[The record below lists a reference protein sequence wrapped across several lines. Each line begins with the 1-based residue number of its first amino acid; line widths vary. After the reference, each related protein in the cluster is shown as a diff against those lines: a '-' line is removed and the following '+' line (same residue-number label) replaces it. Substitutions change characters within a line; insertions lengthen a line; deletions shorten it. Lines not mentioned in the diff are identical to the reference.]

1 MATSHIR
8 GISGNVIK
16 FIKTK
21 PSFLASKFRLLFSKP
36 QASTINVDESTLNES
51 QDERRIEGMTA
62 FCSSNISEVSV
73 QVKCESKM
81 YRSRIDIYTNL
92 CKHDV
97 RRRRSRAVSRIPTA
111 QIKRVLQKSKKVIV
125 KMQKHI
131 RKVVPRSSKL
141 HSYFIYIFHI
151 ILLLFNL
158 FQMQVHIS
166 LLLPL

>member
-1 MATSHIR
+1 
-8 GISGNVIK
+8 
-16 FIKTK
+16 
-21 PSFLASKFRLLFSKP
+21 
-36 QASTINVDESTLNES
+36 
-51 QDERRIEGMTA
+51 
-62 FCSSNISEVSV
+62 
-73 QVKCESKM
+73 M

-141 HSYFIYIFHI
+141 HSYLSSKSSTLYHRLNNEFFAISDHMHKLSKKQKLNFNKKHYRSRYHCFAE
-151 ILLLFNL
+151 LEGSCLLFIQARTPKHKKSVAYVYTEEHGYVQRNCSAL
-158 FQMQVHIS
+158 VYKYS
-166 LLLPL
+166 GLLIV

>member
-8 GISGNVIK
+8 SITGNVIK

-21 PSFLASKFRLLFSKP
+21 LSFLASKFRLLFSKP

-51 QDERRIEGMTA
+51 QDERRIEGMTT
-62 FCSSNISEVSV
+62 FCSSNINEVFV
-73 QVKCESKM
+73 QVKCENKM
-81 YRSRIDIYTNL
+81 HRSRIDIYTNL

-97 RRRRSRAVSRIPTA
+97 RRRSRAVSRIPTA

-125 KMQKHI
+125 KVQKHI

-141 HSYFIYIFHI
+141 HSFLSSKSSALYHRLNNEFFISINY
-151 ILLLFNL
+151 LRNR
-158 FQMQVHIS
+158 S
-166 LLLPL
+166 